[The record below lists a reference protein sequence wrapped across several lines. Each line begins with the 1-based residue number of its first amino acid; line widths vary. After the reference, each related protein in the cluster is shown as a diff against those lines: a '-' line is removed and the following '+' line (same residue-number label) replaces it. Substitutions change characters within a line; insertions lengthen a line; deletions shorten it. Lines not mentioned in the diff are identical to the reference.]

1 MLKEQKCRSVSLTY
15 SKLFSGGRNPEEIT
29 SSLSS
34 PELFIFSLEKLNS
47 FSESSPTS
55 GCLNIC
61 INAGNANSKTCFNL
75 TLRVRSGPNL
85 LPEIYNE
92 NQSISLGIIDNF
104 VLETIIYYR
113 PLSWF
118 PSNRLV
124 SNLHVQ
130 VPCTVY
136 KLNSI

>member
-1 MLKEQKCRSVSLTY
+1 MLKEQKCRSVLLTY

-61 INAGNANSKTCFNL
+61 INAGDVNSKNVFQPDTQSQVWAKSRIGTLSPCNL
-75 TLRVRSGPNL
+75 EYKNKFRIILLSSNSVLRLQDCAIR
-85 LPEIYNE
+85 
-92 NQSISLGIIDNF
+92 IIFIMD
-104 VLETIIYYR
+104 I
-113 PLSWF
+113 
-118 PSNRLV
+118 
-124 SNLHVQ
+124 
-130 VPCTVY
+130 
-136 KLNSI
+136 